1 MRSPAYAQSPGK
13 RILRKPDEE
22 EMKRRI
28 REGVARKILGL
39 SESLRKSSRTVMWNV
54 CSCC

>member
-22 EMKRRI
+22 EDSGRSGQ
-28 REGVARKILGL
+28 ENPGPL
-39 SESLRKSSRTVMWNV
+39 
-54 CSCC
+54 